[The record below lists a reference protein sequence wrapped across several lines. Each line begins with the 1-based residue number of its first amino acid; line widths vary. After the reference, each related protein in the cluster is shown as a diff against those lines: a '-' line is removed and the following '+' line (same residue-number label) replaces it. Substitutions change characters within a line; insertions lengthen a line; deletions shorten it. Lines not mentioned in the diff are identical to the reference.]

1 MVRGK
6 VHVHHLRI
14 GEDGLLIMMMINF
27 GHFTDFALVEYTEL
41 LSNKKYA
48 LAII

>member
-1 MVRGK
+1 MPFYTQ
-6 VHVHHLRI
+6 
-14 GEDGLLIMMMINF
+14 EA
-27 GHFTDFALVEYTEL
+27 DFAVVEYTEL